1 MKKIVPL
8 VLVIAML
15 AACGAPGAEVTPSA
29 ESHAGSN
36 AEPDAISRVAA

>member
-15 AACGAPGAEVTPSA
+15 AACGAPGAEVTPSPTPEA
-29 ESHAGSN
+29 TPVEI
-36 AEPDAISRVAA
+36 P